1 MPRSSGSTP
10 SATARAT
17 SSGEERTIAVS
28 GTCKWMPPPGGP
40 CPGAVP
46 LPPAPPPAATVG
58 RADGVDGDAAG
69 DADGVTPTPAGT
81 DGVGSG
87 EVEMGG
93 RVGSG
98 TGGVTAGTP
107 AEGIG
112 SDGSAVG
119 DGTPRTAST
128 CRTAG
133 PGVKLPDTEAS
144 TETGKQSTMAATGM
158 RSSAGARNAA

>member
-1 MPRSSGSTP
+1 MPRRSGSTP
-10 SATARAT
+10 RATAKAT

-28 GTCKWMPPPGGP
+28 GTRKWMPPPGGP

-46 LPPAPPPAATVG
+46 PPPAPAATVG

-69 DADGVTPTPAGT
+69 DADGVTLTPTGR

-133 PGVKLPDTEAS
+133 PGVKLTDAEAS